1 MTRQMGRIASAC
13 LAALS
18 LAACSNAAPEQS
30 AAGFDQ
36 IAGDDTVYAAGNE
49 PFWSTKISGGLVRY
63 KALAGDIDASFP
75 INRFTGNSGLG
86 FSGEWEGQP
95 FDLTVTSGACDDTMA
110 ERSYP
115 FTATLKVGDEI
126 FKGCGWS
133 DAHPYTETEAP

>member
-1 MTRQMGRIASAC
+1 MIR
-13 LAALS
+13 LAPAFVSLS
-18 LAACSNAAPEQS
+18 LSAMLVAACGAAQPEQGE
-30 AAGFDQ
+30 AGFDQ

-110 ERSYP
+110 ERNYP
-115 FTATLKVGDEI
+115 FTATLKVGEDI
-126 FKGCGWS
+126 YTGCGWS